1 MRIESRV
8 LFCDG
13 DDKDIWRYN
22 EVEEQMYPEEDEK
35 NQDLWDDSRGYLYSG
50 EKVYK
55 GIRVE

>member
-1 MRIESRV
+1 MRIESRI
-8 LFCDG
+8 LFCGG

-35 NQDLWDDSRGYLYSG
+35 NQDLWDYSKGALYSG
-50 EKVYK
+50 KKVYK

>member
-22 EVEEQMYPEEDEK
+22 EVEEQMYPDKDEK
-35 NQDLWDDSRGYLYSG
+35 DKELWDYSKGALYSG

>member
-1 MRIESRV
+1 MRIESRI
-8 LFCDG
+8 LFCGG

-22 EVEEQMYPEEDEK
+22 EVEEQMYPDK
-35 NQDLWDDSRGYLYSG
+35 YGRDRNLWDTSKGALYSG